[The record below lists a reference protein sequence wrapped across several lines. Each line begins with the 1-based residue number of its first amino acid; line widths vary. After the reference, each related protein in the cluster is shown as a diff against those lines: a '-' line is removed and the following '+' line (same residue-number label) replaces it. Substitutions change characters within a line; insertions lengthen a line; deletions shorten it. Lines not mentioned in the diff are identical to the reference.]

1 MTGIGRHITMQY
13 GVLLYRYFTHS
24 QGGWSMSVQDPA
36 VRENPLFVNSLAK
49 GMTVLRAFSGAGRYL
64 SLAEIAQ
71 RSGLDK
77 STAQRMSHTLFE
89 LGYLEKCPET
99 RRYSLGRQLLDFSF
113 QYVRTHPLVEVAT
126 PHLIELRRACEER
139 VDLSLFDRD
148 TLVYVVRLQS
158 KREKFYTTLVGRRM
172 PVFCSAG
179 GRAMLACLPEDEA
192 RQIIEASPRKAL
204 TPQSITDVPTIMEMI
219 ATARRDGYA
228 MAVEESILGEVA
240 MAAAVRDLD
249 GSPLGAVHIA
259 ASIREWEP
267 EKFRTQMLSGLLQT
281 VDALN
286 RRTLG

>member
-1 MTGIGRHITMQY
+1 MHT
-13 GVLLYRYFTHS
+13 L
-24 QGGWSMSVQDPA
+24 DPA
-36 VRENPLFVNSLAK
+36 ARDNPLFVNSIAK
-49 GMTVLRAFSGAGRYL
+49 GMAVLHAFTGAGRYL

-77 STAQRMSHTLFE
+77 STAQRMTHTLAE
-89 LGYLEKCPET
+89 LGYLEKCPDT

-158 KREKFYTTLVGRRM
+158 KREKFYTTFAGRRM

-179 GRAMLACLPEDEA
+179 GRAMLACLSEDEA
-192 RQIIEASPRKAL
+192 RAIVEASARKPL
-204 TPQSITDVPTIMEMI
+204 TPHSITDVDAIMERI
-219 ATARRDGYA
+219 AAARRDGWS
-228 MAVEESILGEVA
+228 MAVEESIVGEIA
-240 MAAAVRDLD
+240 IAAAVRDAD
-249 GSPLGAVHIA
+249 GAPLGAVHIA
-259 ASIREWEP
+259 ASVREWAP
-267 EKFRTQMLSGLLQT
+267 DRFAAQMVTGLLQT

>member
-1 MTGIGRHITMQY
+1 MTAKQ
-13 GVLLYRYFTHS
+13 
-24 QGGWSMSVQDPA
+24 PA
-36 VRENPLFVNSLAK
+36 ARENPLFVNSLAK
-49 GMTVLRAFSGAGRYL
+49 GMDILRAFTGAGRYL
-64 SLAEIAQ
+64 SLAELVQ

-77 STAQRMSHTLFE
+77 STVQRMTHTLAE
-89 LGYLEKCPET
+89 LGYLEKCPDT

-179 GRAMLACLPEDEA
+179 GRAMLACLPEEEA
-192 RQIIEASPRKAL
+192 RAIVEASARKAL
-204 TPQSITDVPTIMEMI
+204 TPHSITDVETIMERI
-219 ATARRDGYA
+219 AAARRDGWS
-228 MAVEESILGEVA
+228 MAVEESIVGEIA
-240 MAAAVRDLD
+240 IAAAVRDVD
-249 GSPLGAVHIA
+249 GSPVGAVHIA
-259 ASIREWEP
+259 ASVREWEP
-267 EKFRTQMLSGLLQT
+267 EKFAAQMVSGLLQT

-286 RRTLG
+286 RRSLG